1 MSATFNKA
9 YPLLPLQAYKKT
21 SIDMDSV
28 IAYIKS
34 LNYSIEVKRSTYVI
48 FRNESGSGQSGI
60 CNNFCGF
67 QSDGGKFPDKY
78 SVHFVGY
85 CVKTENRT
93 LKQRGFLCFDK
104 WQSSID
110 IMADEVANRGLYV
123 GGKLHEPMYC
133 AFTDVTAENFA
144 KAYEKLWVEGDKD
157 YIPTKI
163 EVSDFDS
170 MYDQSVKIFS

>member
-1 MSATFNKA
+1 MSTTFNKA

-34 LNYSIEVKRSTYVI
+34 LSYPIEVKRSVYVI
-48 FRNESGSGQSGI
+48 FRNESLNGQLGI
-60 CNNFCGF
+60 NNNFCGF
-67 QSDGGKFPDKY
+67 QSDGDKFPNKY
-78 SVHFVGY
+78 SDHFVGY

-93 LKQRGFLCFDK
+93 EKQRGFLCFDK

-133 AFTDVTAENFA
+133 AFTDVSEKNFA
-144 KAYEKLWVEGDKD
+144 TAYTELWVEGDKD
-157 YIPTKI
+157 YIPTEI
-163 EVSDFDS
+163 EVKDFNS
-170 MYDQSVKIFS
+170 MYEQSKILFL